1 MWFSLGFQFLTLCW
15 FATLAAAVA
24 ALWEVGVM
32 EADVLLVAN
41 KRYVQK
47 EDTKHFLKVLQHTAI
62 FNHPSILSGL
72 GAVVTAAVV
81 SAAAWWAA
89 DRKYL
94 AIAAAACCV
103 AFFLPVVLE
112 LFFGFDVV
120 TFGIEAVRV
129 HAFCE
134 KDMLVGCF
142 QLLVVCFS
150 GIEVNCEFES
160 EQHCSAAAASECVF
174 ALEHDWLG
182 IASPVALPRVL
193 GSRRQDG
200 WTSLAR
206 LMVSSSRRLQ
216 QHH

>member
-1 MWFSLGFQFLTLCW
+1 M
-15 FATLAAAVA
+15 
-24 ALWEVGVM
+24 
-32 EADVLLVAN
+32 
-41 KRYVQK
+41 
-47 EDTKHFLKVLQHTAI
+47 
-62 FNHPSILSGL
+62 
-72 GAVVTAAVV
+72 
-81 SAAAWWAA
+81 
-89 DRKYL
+89 
-94 AIAAAACCV
+94 AAAACCV

-120 TFGIEAVRV
+120 SFGIEAVRV

-142 QLLVVCFS
+142 HVLVVCFS
-150 GIEVNCEFES
+150 GIDVSSEFVS

-174 ALEHDWLG
+174 ALEHDWRLG

-206 LMVSSSRRLQ
+206 LIVVPSSRRLQ